1 MFFRFATFNY
11 RSDDL
16 AAEERNYLNHH
27 VALGKSLPGVRLYY
41 TSRLLQHRGRKPEA
55 TRAVLIGFDNAEAFA
70 AAFRS
75 KVAAELAA
83 DGKAHMKD
91 IRMLE
96 FDGEVIVPFD
106 ARRAGQECFVMAA
119 EFNLEASGGLE
130 AAENRYRNH
139 HVGIARRLPGLR
151 NYVIGRLGVGGG
163 EKPDRYRM
171 ALLAFDSIG
180 AFREAYRS
188 PVGKELVADEEAT
201 IRDARVHRLDA
212 RVEV

>member
-16 AAEERNYLNHH
+16 AVEERNYLTHH

-41 TSRLLQHRGRKPEA
+41 TARVLAPRGSKPESI
-55 TRAVLIGFDNAEAFA
+55 RAVLIGFDNAEAFA
-70 AAFRS
+70 AAFQS

-83 DGKAHMKD
+83 DGKAHAKD

-106 ARRAGQECFVMAA
+106 ARRPEQECFVMAA

-151 NYVIGRLGVGGG
+151 NYVIGRLGANGA
-163 EKPDRYRM
+163 KPDRYRM
-171 ALLAFDSIG
+171 ALLAFDSVE
-180 AFREAYRS
+180 AFRAAYRS
-188 PVGKELVADEEAT
+188 PVGKELVGDEEAT
-201 IRDARVHRLDA
+201 IRDARVYRLEA